1 LAEDEWPHAE
11 YQKTTGAKVREQV
24 ALAIK
29 WKRPD
34 VLHWLLRRNLTS
46 MHRYEFQGLID
57 EFLHT
62 AIETRNEKGVLK
74 LLEYG
79 ARLSAY
85 QFVTTAEEVLD
96 EPHAQRTPDQM
107 SFKTKQKMAAEAQVC
122 LAGVIPVWG
131 KRRREGL
138 SS

>member
-1 LAEDEWPHAE
+1 M
-11 YQKTTGAKVREQV
+11 

-34 VLHWLLRRNLTS
+34 VLHWLLRRNS
-46 MHRYEFQGLID
+46 VRMHRFEFQGLID
-57 EFLHT
+57 TFLHT

-79 ARLSAY
+79 GRLSAY
-85 QFVTTAEEVLD
+85 QFVTTAEQVTD
-96 EPHAQRTPDQM
+96 DPDAQRTPDNKM
-107 SFKTKQKMAAEAQVC
+107 SFKTKRKMAGEAQVC
-122 LAGVIPVWG
+122 LGEACICGAEAVGGP
-131 KRRREGL
+131 L

>member
-1 LAEDEWPHAE
+1 M
-11 YQKTTGAKVREQV
+11 

-34 VLHWLLRRNLTS
+34 VLHWLLRRNS
-46 MHRYEFQGLID
+46 ARMHRFEFQGLID
-57 EFLHT
+57 KFLHT

-79 ARLSAY
+79 GRLSAY
-85 QFVTTAEEVLD
+85 QFVTSAEQVTD
-96 EPHAQRTPDQM
+96 DPDAQRTPDKM
-107 SFKTKQKMAAEAQVC
+107 SFKTKRKMAGEAQVC
-122 LAGVIPVWG
+122 LAGGIHVWG
-131 KRRREGL
+131 RGAGRASLKLGGPL